1 MAIINR
7 VLLFAIILGFGC
19 VSKKNEE
26 TPEIRVYKVNEF
38 ISDPIRYDTLIM
50 DPTQMSGLTKMI
62 YEIDSV
68 LSINDEQKVPMVGY
82 TISISGYDKWSEFRL
97 TKYIVEIPVEY
108 GKITLFGIY
117 AQDIGSVYLRWL
129 DGSRSFILEERLL
142 LGKKYR
148 YDGLMDH
155 LSSTILAVPTIPR
168 DSIQANGE
176 IEGDIEIDTLLIKE

>member
-1 MAIINR
+1 
-7 VLLFAIILGFGC
+7 
-19 VSKKNEE
+19 
-26 TPEIRVYKVNEF
+26 
-38 ISDPIRYDTLIM
+38 
-50 DPTQMSGLTKMI
+50 MSGLTKMI

-129 DGSRSFILEERLL
+129 DGSRSFVLEEKLL

-168 DSIQANGE
+168 DSIQENGE
-176 IEGDIEIDTLLIKE
+176 IEGDIEIDTLLIKESIPLQRQGTDRGQRASVL